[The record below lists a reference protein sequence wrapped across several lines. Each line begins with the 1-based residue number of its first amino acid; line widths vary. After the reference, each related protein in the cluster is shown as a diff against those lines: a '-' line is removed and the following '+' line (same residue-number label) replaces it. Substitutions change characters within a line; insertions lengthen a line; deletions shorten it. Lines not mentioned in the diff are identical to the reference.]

1 MRILKMPLN
10 AILYAVFLACFAMLP
25 YHANAQN
32 NDLPWGKSKEPSLIT
47 PDRDDD
53 DRGEDSRRTPLPSQ
67 SESYTPSRRSESY
80 RSDRNPLPQ
89 QDRGYERRSYD
100 RGPVARD
107 RYERR
112 DSRDRYPADRPVR
125 EETYSDDE
133 ILDAGH
139 RFFGKVSKGL
149 AKVIARAFKSE
160 GRPNAYILGEEA
172 GGAFVA
178 GLKYGEGTMVTK
190 HFGRHKVYWQGPS
203 IGYDFGAEGSKTMI
217 LVYDLRHPNDIYHK
231 FAGVNG
237 SAYLVGG
244 IGLTFQ
250 KHNEVVLAR
259 IQSGLGLRLGANV
272 GYLKYTRRPTWNP
285 F

>member
-1 MRILKMPLN
+1 MRFLNVPFSIL
-10 AILYAVFLACFAMLP
+10 FLAGLLFSMALLSP
-25 YHANAQN
+25 EASAEKD
-32 NDLPWGKSKEPSLIT
+32 DLPWGKSQEPSLIT
-47 PDRDDD
+47 PDSRSDEDDT
-53 DRGEDSRRTPLPSQ
+53 DRVRRTPLPSQ
-67 SESYTPSRRSESY
+67 DENYAPSRRSE
-80 RSDRNPLPQ
+80 RTPLPP
-89 QDRGYERRSYD
+89 QDRGGYERRSHD
-100 RGPVARD
+100 RGPVERGQYD
-107 RYERR
+107 RRY
-112 DSRDRYPADRPVR
+112 SRDKLPDDRPLR

-133 ILDAGH
+133 ILNAGH

-178 GLKYGEGTMVTK
+178 GLRYGEGTMVTK
-190 HFGRHKVYWQGPS
+190 HFGRYKVYWQGPS

-217 LVYDLRHPNDIYHK
+217 LVYDLRHPDDIYQK

-244 IGLTFQ
+244 IGLTYQ
-250 KHNEVVLAR
+250 KQGDVVLAR
-259 IQSGLGLRLGANV
+259 IQSGVGVRLGANI